1 MPIRGTGKVVEQ
13 QGALQSARHGG
24 NRSEKYSLSA
34 RGSLK
39 ICQFIHIPFIFHIP
53 IFHYCLPLY
62 NSEDCSLQPPD
73 SILHFLKRPSRKP
86 LPPGNEADAEPK
98 LLPCCCCCSLFCV
111 HFFSSSRAE
120 IVSDMRFANSGQ
132 TKSAISIGRSRQFGG
147 SRSTECDDEQAD
159 LRGAASITATTAV
172 HQCVGKVLKI
182 YFYPLCQKAPIV
194 VSFFFLPLKKIAPN
208 DRIP

>member
-1 MPIRGTGKVVEQ
+1 MENTWPILTLPLNSTTNELYPTKGIFCMILGGKVTTH
-13 QGALQSARHGG
+13 ADTRYRQSCWIVG
-24 NRSEKYSLSA
+24 RSAICTTWRQSKYSLSA

-39 ICQFIHIPFIFHIP
+39 IGQFIHIPFIFHIT

-73 SILHFLKRPSRKP
+73 SILHFLKRLSRKP

-120 IVSDMRFANSGQ
+120 IVSDMRFANSG
-132 TKSAISIGRSRQFGG
+132 
-147 SRSTECDDEQAD
+147 
-159 LRGAASITATTAV
+159 
-172 HQCVGKVLKI
+172 
-182 YFYPLCQKAPIV
+182 
-194 VSFFFLPLKKIAPN
+194 
-208 DRIP
+208 